1 MMKVTKREKYLLII
15 LAILSTIVVYYN
27 FIYIPQ
33 RQKIN
38 TLKAIKKEYED
49 KKYKIVGMDK
59 IIKKTQRNLKILNY
73 KIQDNTTLFFPSI
86 EQEKI
91 IVELDELIK
100 KSELTAFSIKFS
112 EREFN
117 EVKAFQFE
125 KKKENKNH
133 LEDLAREYKGTEKNN
148 KKNKNNKNL
157 NNPKNDSNEKY
168 KNPVE
173 SITATINFKGNY
185 LDVVEFI
192 SKVEEFEK
200 RIVMSN
206 IKINKG
212 SDSLVTGVATLEFY
226 AVPKINEDD
235 KEFLKWKIEGE
246 YGKQNPF
253 DGLIGISN
261 EVGTT
266 IEDIHKLNK
275 EDTLDFVMAMRSE
288 QSDLP
293 TVMLGKAND
302 KVKSSYVYAD
312 NPVKENVEIYFL
324 KEKDKYYFKYK
335 TENDAYPTDFN
346 GKGEEFIPKS
356 SNINLKIY
364 SNKRID
370 KNDLSRADI
379 NIYNKTDKQVNV
391 NIQDDDITK
400 PRVNI
405 SSEGTSVNVKRN

>member
-1 MMKVTKREKYLLII
+1 MKVTKREKYLLII

-27 FIYIPQ
+27 FVYIPQ

-148 KKNKNNKNL
+148 KRNKNNKNL

-212 SDSLVTGVATLEFY
+212 YDSLVTGVATLEFY

-302 KVKSSYVYAD
+302 KAKSSYVYAD

-335 TENDAYPTDFN
+335 TENDVYPTDFN

-370 KNDLSRADI
+370 KNDLSRANI
-379 NIYNKTDKQVNV
+379 KIYNKTDKQVNV